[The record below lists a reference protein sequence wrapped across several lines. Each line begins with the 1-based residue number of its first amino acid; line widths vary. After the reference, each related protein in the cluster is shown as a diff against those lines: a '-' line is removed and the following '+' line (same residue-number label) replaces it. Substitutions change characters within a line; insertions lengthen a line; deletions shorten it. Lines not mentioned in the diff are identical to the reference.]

1 MNFYELA
8 QNCTKFA
15 KIPQKKRVAP
25 HFNELGRD
33 PIKEHP
39 QKS

>member
-1 MNFYELA
+1 MNFYKMGK
-8 QNCTKFA
+8 NCTELA
-15 KIPQKKRVAP
+15 KIPQIRVAP
-25 HFNELGRD
+25 SFNELGRG